1 MRFPAATTVKQLA
14 ALRLMKP
21 TPAHAEAIT
30 KRMLAALRDDRLEE
44 AKDLVVRRLAA
55 ARTVPTAE
63 DVLDQFRRIDGLL
76 DKALAMRLGRK
87 SA

>member
-1 MRFPAATTVKQLA
+1 MNSPAATTVKRLA

-44 AKDLVVRRLAA
+44 AKELDGE
-55 ARTVPTAE
+55 AR
-63 DVLDQFRRIDGLL
+63 
-76 DKALAMRLGRK
+76 
-87 SA
+87 